1 MEEIKT
7 APRRLYFMISY
18 IIEMLLLFFYSI
30 VYMNKPSG
38 SLTKEDIDDIRHKRK
53 S

>member
-18 IIEMLLLFFYSI
+18 IIEMLMLFFYSVI
-30 VYMNKPSG
+30 YMNKPSG
-38 SLTKEDIDDIRHKRK
+38 SLTNEDIDNIRRKRK

>member
-7 APRRLYFMISY
+7 APKRLYFMISY
-18 IIEMLLLFFYSI
+18 IIEMILLFFYSI
-30 VYMNKPSG
+30 IYMNKPSG
-38 SLTKEDIDDIRHKRK
+38 SLSNEDINNIRHKRK